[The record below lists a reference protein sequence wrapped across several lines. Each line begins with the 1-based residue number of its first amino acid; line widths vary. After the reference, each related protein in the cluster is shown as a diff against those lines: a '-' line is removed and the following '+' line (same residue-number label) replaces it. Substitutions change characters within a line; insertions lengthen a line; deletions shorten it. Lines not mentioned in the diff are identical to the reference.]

1 MKKLLIGSIIG
12 GIILFVWSWLAWTL
26 VPIHSDTIQNI
37 NNEEAVVTT
46 MNINMDK
53 KGVYVFPAMPATHDK
68 DVVDEYNQKYQ
79 QGPVGMIIYDPQG
92 GDPMPPSQ
100 MIIGIIIDILAAF
113 IAGWFLSRST
123 AVASSYLGRVVFCG
137 MLGIFLA
144 LLSHIV
150 NWNWMNYPLD
160 YTTAWALDTII
171 GWVLAGL
178 GIAAIIKVP
187 KTETTN

>member
-1 MKKLLIGSIIG
+1 MMKLLFGSLIG
-12 GIILFVWSWLAWTL
+12 GIILFVWSWLTWTL
-26 VPIHSDTIQNI
+26 VPIHSGTIQNI
-37 NNEEAVVTT
+37 NNEEAVVTA

-53 KGVYVFPAMPATHDK
+53 KGVYVFPAIPESHDQ
-68 DVVDEYNQKYQ
+68 VAVDEFNQKYQ

-92 GDPMPPSQ
+92 SDPMPPSQ
-100 MIIGIIIDILAAF
+100 MIIGLIIDLIAAF
-113 IAGWFLSRST
+113 FTGWFLSRST
-123 AVASSYLGRVVFCG
+123 AAASTYMSRVVYCG

-160 YTTAWALDTII
+160 YTTAWTLDTII
-171 GWVLAGL
+171 GWILAGL

-187 KTETTN
+187 KTETPN